1 MRCASAS
8 VPTIS
13 TRAPSAEHTAT
24 LSIVSQQGTVIVR
37 ANQIATAVFVI
48 SSVYAAVV
56 FTSTAQWIGA
66 IVAMTLFLVG
76 IAAFL
81 WSFWNAVQRSR
92 SEQVAVVQLYLLIG
106 GVAPKPIRRMMNSL
120 LAVQIIAGLAT
131 ALARPNNA
139 DGSAGTSLAL
149 GVLVPL
155 FGFGL
160 NGLWAA
166 FHGSYAARNTSE
178 TPKSVTPSEA
188 SIDQNEHHG

>member
-1 MRCASAS
+1 
-8 VPTIS
+8 
-13 TRAPSAEHTAT
+13 
-24 LSIVSQQGTVIVR
+24 LSIVSHQGTVIVR

-178 TPKSVTPSEA
+178 TPKSVTASEA

>member
-1 MRCASAS
+1 MRCANGCAR
-8 VPTIS
+8 TTS
-13 TRAPSAEHTAT
+13 THAPSADRTAT
-24 LSIVSQQGTVIVR
+24 LSFVSQQGTVIVR

-48 SSVYAAVV
+48 SALYSALV
-56 FTSTAQWIGA
+56 FTSAAQWVGA
-66 IVAMTLFLVG
+66 IVAMSLFIVG

-92 SEQVAVVQLYLLIG
+92 GEQVAVVQLYLLMA
-106 GVAPKPIRRMMNSL
+106 GVAPKPIRRMMNGL
-120 LAVQIIAGLAT
+120 LLVQIVVGLGT

-139 DGSAGTSLAL
+139 DGSPGTSLAL
-149 GVLVPL
+149 GVLVPV

-166 FHGSYAARNTSE
+166 FHGSYAARNTRE
-178 TPKSVTPSEA
+178 TPKKVTASEA